1 TGRVSVLAVVAA
13 PGCALRDNDSANRIN
28 QLPDYEFAQLDAH
41 NSAMAVWLTSAK
53 PAKASLHTSSFI
65 IATLLSLETVGLSH
79 LEERD
84 RRTTYPYR
92 SARCLA
98 L

>member
-41 NSAMAVWLTSAK
+41 NLLFLLFTVSCSGGNTI
-53 PAKASLHTSSFI
+53 ASRISGLHAS
-65 IATLLSLETVGLSH
+65 
-79 LEERD
+79 
-84 RRTTYPYR
+84 TTKVV
-92 SARCLA
+92 
-98 L
+98 